1 MGILVELLV
10 QNNEPH
16 MFKYFYNPFI
26 LHLLRMGP
34 WTINHFLST
43 HKQEL
48 LDIPIN
54 FIIFIQNMTL
64 NVWPLYNNNTWKIGI
79 HICV

>member
-16 MFKYFYNPFI
+16 MFKYIYNPFI

-43 HKQEL
+43 QTGTFGHPNKFYYFHSEHDTECMATVQ
-48 LDIPIN
+48 
-54 FIIFIQNMTL
+54 
-64 NVWPLYNNNTWKIGI
+64 
-79 HICV
+79 